1 MNQEMRNEARVNQP
15 ASSSAAWNHEWPSES
30 PSYHLPSQH
39 NTGDIEVTAVPLP
52 PSISEATVEPRRP
65 RKMRLGLPITVHN
78 QDVLATVLACA
89 DTGADVN
96 IMSDDVAKTL
106 GYSEYDVL
114 SERKQFALANGKIV
128 EAIGQIESVC
138 SFGIETEPSATM
150 TCIFY
155 ILLKAAMPIIMGLDF
170 LEQTKTMTEHRD
182 RLVRVKRPAYQALS
196 VCSVG
201 TPRRLLR
208 CDLDFKATL
217 ATPDTGSEINLIS
230 PSFASARGLKV
241 YPGEEM
247 IELADG
253 SLSITTGFVRAMVR
267 VQRTTRYPFES
278 YEIVYFFLLDGLI
291 HDLVVGE
298 EALAELRVF
307 NQCQHALIPA
317 PHDSKFLEVNGIRH
331 LGPVDRFFSRMKQ
344 AFNGASSNGKIDG
357 MSQLHP
363 FAYYP
368 SNDRLKSLQEVL
380 VRSLSLFRYNS
391 SVKITAENV
400 KTYELQDYHTISR
413 KLLERLR

>member
-1 MNQEMRNEARVNQP
+1 MEIVDDISGVPTYNVYSKGLQARQTLRKP
-15 ASSSAAWNHEWPSES
+15 YQASANF
-30 PSYHLPSQH
+30 
-39 NTGDIEVTAVPLP
+39 VTAPAVWPGSTTYTGNSAPQDRPPVLQQDLVAAPVPP
-52 PSISEATVEPRRP
+52 PRVREPVIEPRRP
-65 RKMRLGLPITVHN
+65 GKTRLGLPITLHN

-155 ILLKAAMPIIMGLDF
+155 ILLKAAMPIIVGLDF

-201 TPRRLLR
+201 KPRRLLE
-208 CDLDFKATL
+208 CYLDFRETL
-217 ATPDTGSEINLIS
+217 AIPDTGSEINLIS
-230 PSFASARGLKV
+230 SSFAYARGFDV
-241 YPGEEM
+241 YPGEEL

-253 SLSITTGFVRAMVR
+253 SISITAGFVRAEVSI
-267 VQRTTRYPFES
+267 YIPNFHPDAPFEVCDT
-278 YEIVYFFLLDGLI
+278 IDLFLLDDLI
-291 HDLVVGE
+291 HDLIVGE
-298 EALAELRVF
+298 EALTELGVF
-307 NQCQHALIPA
+307 SECQHALIPA
-317 PHDSKFLEVNGIRH
+317 PHDFKFLEVNGIRH

-344 AFNGASSNGKIDG
+344 AFNGASSNGKID
-357 MSQLHP
+357 
-363 FAYYP
+363 
-368 SNDRLKSLQEVL
+368 
-380 VRSLSLFRYNS
+380 
-391 SVKITAENV
+391 ENV
-400 KTYELQDYHTISR
+400 KTYGLQNYHTISR